1 MNIAA
6 QEVSDQ
12 SVADSKFISTREEME
27 ELIKSKARLLDYT
40 YKMGLDLSG
49 LVAKNVDFSGLSL
62 PFVSLED
69 ATLDDCD
76 FVDAFL
82 GGSNMRGISAKGG
95 DWAGCDF
102 ERGDLTFSFLEMVR
116 LEGALFKN
124 TTLTKTKFKRCHSP
138 RANFNG
144 AKMAE
149 CILESASY
157 HKSSFVNA
165 DLSKTDLL
173 GDFSEANFD
182 GATMANSDMQCSMFT
197 KSSMQG
203 VDMSGTNFA
212 NADFTL
218 AKIRNSSMKD
228 ADFTKSCLQ
237 DTMMVNSN
245 AQGAKFKAAFTRS
258 GRGVWL
264 VNVMGADFS
273 DAHEDLKVDNTR
285 TK

>member
-1 MNIAA
+1 MNKAA
-6 QEVSDQ
+6 QEFSDQ
-12 SVADSKFISTREEME
+12 SIVDDKYISTREEME
-27 ELIKSKARLLDYT
+27 KLIESKARLLDYT

-62 PFVSLED
+62 PFVLLED
-69 ATLDDCD
+69 ATLDNCN
-76 FVDAFL
+76 FIDAFL
-82 GGSNMRGISAKGG
+82 GGGNMRGISAKGG

-102 ERGDLTFSFLEMVR
+102 ERSDLTFSFLEMVR

-124 TTLTKTKFKRCHSP
+124 TILERTKFKQCHSP

-149 CILESASY
+149 CILENASY
-157 HKSSFVNA
+157 LKASFVSA

-173 GDFSEANFD
+173 GDFSEADFD
-182 GATMANSDMQCSMFT
+182 GANMVNSDMQWSVFT
-197 KSSMQG
+197 QSSMQG
-203 VDMSGTNFA
+203 VDMSDTNFT

-228 ADFTKSCLQ
+228 ADFTKSCL
-237 DTMMVNSN
+237 DNTMMINSN
-245 AQGAKFKAAFTRS
+245 AEGANFKDTFTRS

-264 VNVMGADFS
+264 INVMGADFS
-273 DAHEDLKVDNTR
+273 TAHEGLKVDCAR